1 MKKLIF
7 LGVFYCL
14 QLNLHAAPVG
24 PAAINKI
31 SPVSAYDR
39 AKAHFNTNYPG
50 AKDATW
56 FNLPNNEMYCTFH
69 DGKVVNRVFYNSRG
83 YWQYTL
89 LSYPGS
95 GLSIDLK
102 HRVQDFFDNYHI
114 SYVNEIRSEK
124 ADPVFVINLENDD
137 HIKIVKFAGDDI
149 EVQQDLY
156 KE

>member
-7 LGVFYCL
+7 LAGLYCL
-14 QLNLHAAPVG
+14 QPIVHAASNV
-24 PAAINKI
+24 PAAMHKI
-31 SPVSAYDR
+31 APVSAYDR
-39 AKAHFNTNYPG
+39 AKAHFNANYAG

-69 DGKVVNRVFYNSRG
+69 DGKVISRVFYNSRG

-102 HRVQDFFDNYHI
+102 HRIQDNFDSYHI

-124 ADPVFVINLENDD
+124 SDPVYVVNLENDS
-137 HIKIVKFAGDDI
+137 HIKIVKFAGDEI
-149 EVQQDLY
+149 EVQQELY